1 MTGMSRIR
9 HRFAPIVLSVLA
21 AATVV
26 ACAEQNGPTAAE
38 LAFDGRTGSGGRDS
52 GQQVEGGYTIHGRV
66 LRFSGEPSDTIPN
79 DTLGSPKPVVGALV
93 EAYFLSHLPSDTG
106 DTIVPPDSG
115 DTIRP
120 PVDSSWVDSS
130 RVDSLMARFSAAV
143 RGSWIDTSSGGGGG
157 KPAEAKAVAWDRTNA
172 DGMYA
177 LRGVPN
183 GIYRIDVTPAGS
195 ASASAWTYAVVRDS
209 DVCMPAFL
217 LPPPS
222 R

>member
-9 HRFAPIVLSVLA
+9 HRFGPIVLSVLA

-26 ACAEQNGPTAAE
+26 ACSEQTGPTAAE
-38 LAFDGRTGSGGRDS
+38 LAFDGRSDNGGRDS
-52 GQQVEGGYTIHGRV
+52 GQQAGDGYTIHGRV
-66 LRFSGEPSDTIPN
+66 LRFSGEPSDSLPN
-79 DTLGSPKPVVGALV
+79 DTLGTPEPVPGALV
-93 EAYFLSHLPSDTG
+93 EAYFLAHLPPDTG

-130 RVDSLMARFSAAV
+130 RVDSLMARLAAGV
-143 RGSWIDTSSGGGGG
+143 RGSWIDTSSGGGG
-157 KPAEAKAVAWDRTNA
+157 KPDVDKPVAWDRTNA
-172 DGMYA
+172 DGVYA

-183 GIYRIDVTPAGS
+183 GLYRLDVTPSGS
-195 ASASAWTYAVVRDS
+195 RSAFAWTWVVVRDS
-209 DVCMPAFL
+209 DVWMYPFL
-217 LPPPS
+217 LPPS